1 MKRRIGRYLKV
12 IVGLFIVS
20 FAFNLFLLP
29 NGLAAIGISG
39 LALIFE
45 DLYKIDISLFV
56 LISNLLLITLSFCIL
71 GKKSTTLTIIGSILS
86 PIFLKVTLPLTHF
99 FDLSN
104 TELIVQALFAG
115 LISGIGYGLIFKQGY
130 TSGGTD
136 ILDQIISKVYKVPI
150 GTSIILV
157 DGLIV
162 ILGGL
167 AFGVEKMAY
176 SIIVLLL
183 ISIYSNKALIGI
195 NSNKAFYIYTRKPKE
210 VKEYLIKTIKNDVTI
225 LKGNGGYTNRKV
237 KILLSV
243 MSSNE
248 YYCARSGILAIDP
261 NAFLIINNSYESINS
276 NQNFTTK

>member
-86 PIFLKVTLPLTHF
+86 PIFLKVTLPLTYF

-167 AFGVEKMAY
+167 AFGIEKMAY

-248 YYCARSGILAIDP
+248 YYSARSGILAIDP